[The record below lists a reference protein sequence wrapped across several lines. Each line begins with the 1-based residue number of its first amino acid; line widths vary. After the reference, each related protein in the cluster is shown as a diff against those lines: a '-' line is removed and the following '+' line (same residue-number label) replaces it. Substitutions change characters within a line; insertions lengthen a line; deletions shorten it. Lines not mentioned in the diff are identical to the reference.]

1 MTARSLMV
9 TINGE
14 SRQVRASSVAG
25 VVEELGLPAAT
36 LLIEH
41 NGDALQRAEWTKRD
55 VREGDRFE
63 ILRVAAGG

>member
-1 MTARSLMV
+1 VTKPTLTV

-14 SRQVRASSVAG
+14 SRKVAASSVAA

-41 NGDALQRAEWTKRD
+41 NGVALQRSEWAGRD
-55 VREGDRFE
+55 VKEGDRFE

>member
-1 MTARSLMV
+1 MTAPEFTV

-14 SRQVRASSVAG
+14 SRRIRATSIAG

-41 NGDALQRAEWTKRD
+41 NGDALQRAEWANR
-55 VREGDRFE
+55 VVSEGDRFE